1 MRRRKPRQELENA
14 PAPLLHSGRI
24 PMTSLL
30 QTLAVAEFLN
40 FRHAANALGVSQ
52 SSVSMRIRL
61 LEEDLGVILFE
72 RHARGVRLTDAGRY
86 FVEKIA
92 AGVDQLDHAVKT
104 AGMIARRECGRL
116 RVGVHALVP
125 GGFLAELIGRYREQH
140 PSIDLDITEGAAR
153 ETVAQVRA
161 HRLDVAF
168 VANSSDIPDCHSKPI
183 WTEQLVAAAP
193 SNHPLANRAVVVW
206 ADLASETFLV
216 RHGGTGPQVH
226 DHILLRLAGRFP
238 NPSIIRFEVECATLL
253 SMVAQGFGL
262 TIVGDADALTPRPG
276 VVFLPIRDEPEPI
289 AFSAVWSP
297 HNRSP
302 ALASLFAL
310 AGQMGGPGGV

>member
-24 PMTSLL
+24 PMASLL

-52 SSVSMRIRL
+52 SHV
-61 LEEDLGVILFE
+61 
-72 RHARGVRLTDAGRY
+72 
-86 FVEKIA
+86 
-92 AGVDQLDHAVKT
+92 
-104 AGMIARRECGRL
+104 GMIARGECGRL
-116 RVGVHALVP
+116 RVGVQALVP
-125 GGFLAELIGRYREQH
+125 GDLLAELVGRYREQH
-140 PSIDLDITEGAAR
+140 PTIDLDITEGAAR
-153 ETVAQVRA
+153 ETVALVRA

-168 VANSSDIPDCHSKPI
+168 VANSSDIPDCHSRRI

-193 SNHPLANRAVVVW
+193 SNHPLANRAGVVW
-206 ADLASETFLV
+206 TDLAPETFLV

-226 DHILLRLAGRFP
+226 DHILLRLTGRFP

-262 TIVGDADALTPRPG
+262 TIVGDADALTPRLG
-276 VVFLPIRDEPEPI
+276 VVFLPICDEPEPI

-310 AGQMGGPGGV
+310 AGQMGGLARRLTH